1 MTSGTGKRKKGFTL
15 TEILVSIVILGLI
28 MGAVLGLFF
37 AIVKHLEQSN
47 DITTAQQRGEMVL
60 TALGPKIMAA
70 GLGMPETSGDTSGDK
85 FETQFSALALP
96 DSWGAAVMVS
106 EDNKELTVIYSE
118 PTDAIVS
125 GEKSFS
131 SGDVVSVDFLGTIPP
146 NTVKRANNQAAGWVV
161 FPSTG
166 VAMEVIDDSPQT
178 SPLELKSHAGGKI
191 YSYDHLHLV
200 RVAQAKIDNENWF
213 LLNDAKPLVTHR
225 IVEGIADIRFYLDSS
240 TNPTQLTVKVL
251 ARGGQRHDPLI
262 SPSTMPD
269 WVDQAEPP
277 NPISISTENQ
287 HYRLKVVQRTWRL
300 RNL

>member
-1 MTSGTGKRKKGFTL
+1 MKKWKKGHLKGFTL
-15 TEILVSIVILGLI
+15 TEILISIVILGLI

-70 GLGMPETSGDTSGDK
+70 GLGMPETASFD
-85 FETQFSALALP
+85 QFRTLASP
-96 DSWGAAVMVS
+96 DIWGAAVMVS
-106 EDNKELTVIYSE
+106 DDNKELTVIYSE

-251 ARGGQRHDPLI
+251 ARGGQRHDSLI
-262 SPSTMPD
+262 SPLPDD
-269 WVDQAEPP
+269 WVDQ
-277 NPISISTENQ
+277 NKDPISISTENQ

>member
-1 MTSGTGKRKKGFTL
+1 
-15 TEILVSIVILGLI
+15 
-28 MGAVLGLFF
+28 
-37 AIVKHLEQSN
+37 
-47 DITTAQQRGEMVL
+47 
-60 TALGPKIMAA
+60 
-70 GLGMPETSGDTSGDK
+70 MPETASFD
-85 FETQFSALALP
+85 QFRTLASP
-96 DSWGAAVMVS
+96 DIWGAAGMVS
-106 EDNKELTVIYSE
+106 DDNKELTVIYSE

-225 IVEGIADIRFYLDSS
+225 IVEGIADIRFYLDAS

-251 ARGGQRHDPLI
+251 ARGGQRHDSLI
-262 SPSTMPD
+262 SPLPDD
-269 WVDQAEPP
+269 WVDQ
-277 NPISISTENQ
+277 NKDPISISTENQ

>member
-1 MTSGTGKRKKGFTL
+1 MPNGTKKSRKKGFTL
-15 TEILVSIVILGLI
+15 TEILISIVILGLI

-60 TALGPKIMAA
+60 TALGPKVLAA
-70 GLGMPETSGDTSGDK
+70 GVGMPEASGDK
-85 FETQFSALALP
+85 FKKQFSTLSSP
-96 DSWGAAVMVS
+96 SSWQSAVMVS
-106 EDNKELTVIYSE
+106 GDSELTVVYSE

-131 SGDVVSVDFLGTIPP
+131 SADSVVSVDLRGTIPP
-146 NTVKRANNQAAGWVV
+146 NTVKKANTQAAGWVV

-166 VAMEVIDDSPQT
+166 VAMEVIDDSPLT
-178 SPLELKSHAGGKI
+178 SPLELKPRADGKV
-191 YSYDHLHLV
+191 YANDHLHLV
-200 RVAQAKIDNENWF
+200 RVAQAKVDNENWF
-213 LLNDAKPLVTHR
+213 LLNDVKPLVTKR
-225 IVEGIADIRFYLDSS
+225 IVEGIADIRFYVDSS
-240 TNPTQLTVKVL
+240 TKPTQLTVKVL
-251 ARGGQRHDPLI
+251 ARGSQRHDSLI

-269 WVDQAEPP
+269 WVDEAKPNP
-277 NPISISTENQ
+277 NPITISPENQ

>member
-1 MTSGTGKRKKGFTL
+1 MKKWKTGHLKGFTL
-15 TEILVSIVILGLI
+15 TEILISIVILGLI

-70 GLGMPETSGDTSGDK
+70 GLGMPETASFD
-85 FETQFSALALP
+85 QFRTLASP
-96 DSWGAAVMVS
+96 DIWGAAVMVS
-106 EDNKELTVIYSE
+106 DDNKELTVIYSE

-251 ARGGQRHDPLI
+251 ARGGQRHDSLI
-262 SPSTMPD
+262 SPLPDD
-269 WVDQAEPP
+269 WVDQ
-277 NPISISTENQ
+277 NKDPISISTENQ

>member
-1 MTSGTGKRKKGFTL
+1 MPNGTKKSRKKGFTL
-15 TEILVSIVILGLI
+15 TEILISIVILGLI

-60 TALGPKIMAA
+60 TALGPKILAA
-70 GLGMPETSGDTSGDK
+70 GVGMPKSASFDQFSTLASPENWSAAVKVSGD
-85 FETQFSALALP
+85 
-96 DSWGAAVMVS
+96 
-106 EDNKELTVIYSE
+106 KELTVVYSE

-131 SGDVVSVDFLGTIPP
+131 STDSVVSVNLRGTIPP
-146 NTVKRANNQAAGWVV
+146 NTIKKANKQAAGWVV
-161 FPSTG
+161 FPATG

-178 SPLELKSHAGGKI
+178 SPLELKPYADGKV
-191 YSYDHLHLV
+191 YANDHLHLV
-200 RVAQAKIDNENWF
+200 RVAQAKVDNENWF
-213 LLNDAKPLVTHR
+213 LLNDAKPLVTKR

-240 TNPTQLTVKVL
+240 TKPTQLTVKVL
-251 ARGGQRHDPLI
+251 ARGSTRHDTEITTPKSL
-262 SPSTMPD
+262 SDD
-269 WVDQAEPP
+269 WTQ
-277 NPISISTENQ
+277 PIDSENL